1 MKGGDFMIVSLDFS
15 SETPIYMQI
24 RNQIV
29 IGIGKGLISPGE
41 KLPTT
46 RALAKEA
53 GINTMTVNK
62 AYQLLKKEGHIISD
76 GRNGVVVCKPENSSG
91 FLPSLQSSLELL
103 IYEAKAN
110 GISEKAFLSLCSQ
123 IYTNEK

>member
-1 MKGGDFMIVSLDFS
+1 MIVSLDFS

-91 FLPSLQSSLELL
+91 FLPLLQSSLELL